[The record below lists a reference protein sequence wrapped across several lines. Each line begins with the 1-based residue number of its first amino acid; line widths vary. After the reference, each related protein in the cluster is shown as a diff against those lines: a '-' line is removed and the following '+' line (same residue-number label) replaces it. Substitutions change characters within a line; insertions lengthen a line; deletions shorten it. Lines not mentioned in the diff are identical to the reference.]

1 MTYKIWDKKENVILP
16 DGNVYTPEEL
26 MEVNPFGFTKYAVTV
41 LGMHGNIT
49 YEVQNLDILKSMYNI
64 AEDND
69 EAALAAF
76 IQAKE
81 TEILAEAAEPEPSA
95 EERIAAALE
104 YQNLISM

>member
-26 MEVNPFGFTKYAVTV
+26 MEVNLFGFTKYAVTV

-64 AEDND
+64 VEEND

-81 TEILAEAAEPEPSA
+81 TEILAGSAGEPTA

-104 YQNLISM
+104 YQNLLSM